1 MSFWESQPVKISKN
15 IDEIFSNEKLLYKIS
30 NELEKYN
37 PKLSYN
43 TIFGKDISNDKQT
56 EILNFLNQN
65 YIYMN
70 DMSFLY
76 SNSLFSYVIRD
87 SIIIEFLYDTKCI
100 GIIIGLRKKII
111 IKKEILEI
119 TEVDFLSLSPAF
131 RNLKLAPQMIQIL
144 TLESIKNFGI
154 HRAYYT
160 ISNPIK
166 SECFGTKRMFHRP
179 INAKI
184 LFECGFF
191 SKPIT
196 QPKFHNLRKLEY
208 INGINNNEL
217 AKNITYKLS
226 EYSKKTYDI
235 FDCKTQTDIQDI
247 LANKSFHNFLFYN
260 NHLTDFISLFEIESK
275 NMVKQKSFRNGT
287 LFAMFLSETN
297 VCSISKIIDSIAAY
311 CLEHNI
317 LDVITF
323 GDIFKVLDYKQ
334 LGCVNGTG
342 ILRYYM
348 FNQAIPPIENTRN
361 GLMTI

>member
-1 MSFWESQPVKISKN
+1 MSFWESQPVKISKKSEE
-15 IDEIFSNEKLLYKIS
+15 ILTQDELLNKITK
-30 NELEKYN
+30 NLEDCNLKYN
-37 PKLSYN
+37 V
-43 TIFGKDISNDKQT
+43 IFNPTDIKKT

-65 YIYMN
+65 YVYKN
-70 DMSFLY
+70 DMTFIY
-76 SNSLFSYVIRD
+76 SSSLFSYAIRD
-87 SIIIEFLYDTKCI
+87 SIIIEFLSETTLI
-100 GIIIGLRKKII
+100 GTIIGLRKKIT
-111 IKKEILEI
+111 IKKEIFEI

-166 SECFGTKRMFHRP
+166 SESFGTKRMIHLP
-179 INAKI
+179 INEKV

-191 SKPIT
+191 SKPIAP
-196 QPKFHNLRKLEY
+196 PKFNNICKLKY
-208 INGINNNEL
+208 INGISNDGL
-217 AKNITYKLS
+217 AKDITYKLS

-235 FDCKTQTDIQDI
+235 FDCKTQTDIQDM

-260 NHLTDFISLFEIESK
+260 NNLTDFVSLFEIESK
-275 NMVKQKSFRNGT
+275 NMEKQKSFRNGT

-297 VCSISKIIDSIAAY
+297 VCSISKILHSIASY
-311 CLEHNI
+311 CSKHNI

-334 LGCVNGTG
+334 LGCLNGSG

-348 FNQAIPPIENTRN
+348 FNQSLPAIENTRN